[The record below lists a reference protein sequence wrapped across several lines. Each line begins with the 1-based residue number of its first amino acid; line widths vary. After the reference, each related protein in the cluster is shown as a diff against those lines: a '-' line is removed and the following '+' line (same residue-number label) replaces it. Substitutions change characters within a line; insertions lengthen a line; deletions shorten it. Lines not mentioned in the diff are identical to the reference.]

1 MVTDTMVVRDCGA
14 DFPPL
19 PFAPLNLCP
28 FSPFKL
34 MTQSPAAYD
43 PHVTQSFYDR
53 ISKAYDLIADSG
65 ERDAR
70 NQGIDALNLQA
81 GESVLDIGYGT
92 GSAVLELAKRVGV
105 DGSVTGIDI
114 SPGMQS
120 VAHEKVNESGTQAKV
135 QLDVGSALALPY
147 PDDTFDAVYTSFT
160 LELFPA
166 EDIPKVLA
174 EARRVLKPD
183 GRLGVVSMATVSE
196 GKHDSVLEGVYKWSH
211 HHFPHIVDCR
221 PINLEKFVTDAGFE
235 MIHDQRIEIWTM
247 PVAVVVAK

>member
-1 MVTDTMVVRDCGA
+1 
-14 DFPPL
+14 
-19 PFAPLNLCP
+19 
-28 FSPFKL
+28 
-34 MTQSPAAYD
+34 MTQPTDAYD
-43 PHVTQSFYDR
+43 PQLTQRFYDR

-70 NQGIDALNLQA
+70 NQGIDALNLTG

-114 SPGMQS
+114 SPGMQQ
-120 VAHEKVNESGTQAKV
+120 VAQEKLEESGAQAKV
-135 QLDVGSALALPY
+135 QLDVGSAMEMPY
-147 PDDTFDAVYTSFT
+147 ADDKFDAVFTSFT

-166 EDIPKVLA
+166 EDIPAVLA

-183 GRLGVVSMATVSE
+183 GRLGVVAMASVRE
-196 GKHDSVLEGVYKWSH
+196 GEKDSALEKVYKWSH

-221 PINLEKFVTDAGFE
+221 PIDAEKFVTDAGLG
-235 MIHDQRIEIWTM
+235 MIHDERIEIWTM
-247 PVAVVVAK
+247 PVAIVVAT